1 MIRKGNRRLTFDISE
16 ELHKDLHFLTIENN
30 TSIMVYVKAIFKK
43 HVKKVRK
50 VNKERVLPLDRKHP
64 M

>member
-16 ELHKDLHFLTIENN
+16 ELHKDLHFLTFENN
-30 TSIMVYVKAIFKK
+30 TSIMVYVKAILKK

>member
-1 MIRKGNRRLTFDISE
+1 MIRKGNSRLTFDISE
-16 ELHKDLHFLTIENN
+16 ELHKDLHFLTLENN
-30 TSIMVYVKAIFKK
+30 TSIMVYVKAILKK

>member
-16 ELHKDLHFLTIENN
+16 ELHKDLHFLTLENN
-30 TSIMVYVKAIFKK
+30 TSIMVYVKAILKK

-50 VNKERVLPLDRKHP
+50 VNKGRVLPLDRKHP

>member
-16 ELHKDLHFLTIENN
+16 ELHKDLHFLTLENN
-30 TSIMVYVKAIFKK
+30 TSIMVYVKAILKK

-50 VNKERVLPLDRKHP
+50 VNKERVLPLGRKHP